1 MLAYAPPHYCD
12 YQGDMMTRV
21 HAAALQAKW
30 EHRGDPPPHC
40 EHLSLVASIVVL
52 SEDGSVT
59 STYHCRECGEAIV
72 RTYKSPT
79 FSEISLIDWAAAGFN
94 DTELGV

>member
-1 MLAYAPPHYCD
+1 
-12 YQGDMMTRV
+12 
-21 HAAALQAKW
+21 
-30 EHRGDPPPHC
+30 
-40 EHLSLVASIVVL
+40 VVL
-52 SEDGSVT
+52 SEDGYVT